1 MTPLLFLMWRSL
13 HGRVTRWLRLMR
25 QPKYL
30 VGTLAGVAWIAMFA
44 LRPMLRTNR
53 TAGLEGRVEDV
64 VEWLPVVET
73 ASALALLVAVSL
85 WWLWP
90 FGKASLE
97 LNETELHL
105 LLPAPVRRRH
115 LIQYALLRSQWGILF
130 GSFMVSLF
138 SSGGRPELFAWRF
151 VTVWMLLTLWH
162 LHGRG
167 RGLWLARL
175 QELPPGPAWR
185 RRAAVVAIVS
195 GAWMLLVSGIASA
208 ATPFLEF
215 GVDGGAALRGSLSM
229 DRLRA
234 DAPLFALLLTPTRWL
249 LAPVFGGLVS
259 TVSLAERVASAAW
272 PLLLLVAHNE
282 WVVRSQTRFEE
293 ATLERSRRQATK
305 SDAAARFRKVRQR
318 RRLHAPFPLG
328 PVGRPET
335 AIVWKNLMLAHR
347 TPLGFAVGA
356 GASAVAVAAVIVAS
370 TGLPEWLI
378 VIMTVAGAVG
388 LGVTPLMAGHQWR
401 NDLRTDLLRI
411 DVIRT
416 WPIEGWRLFTAQ
428 VVPPATVATL
438 YATGAGGL
446 LLIAGIAATTPGTRD
461 IVLLPPDLAPALG
474 VSQLTLLCL
483 GLATVLPLVAAIATL
498 SATLQNLLALLWPSW
513 IELGQRRTGS
523 AAHIGQGMLTGLG
536 LLAAL
541 AVGLLPGGLLVGAW
555 LFLQLRVAELPL
567 VAWQLPLLGL
577 TAVIPLAVI
586 VWLLTRFGGVLWDQ
600 LDPSAELLGAGRAAS

>member
-13 HGRVTRWLRLMR
+13 HGRVTRWLRLMK

-30 VGTLAGVAWIAMFA
+30 VGTLAGVAWMAMFA
-44 LRPMLRTNR
+44 LRPMLRANP
-53 TAGLEGRVEDV
+53 TAELGEQIANI
-64 VEWLPVVET
+64 VEWLPALET
-73 ASALALLVAVSL
+73 AAALALLVALSL

-115 LIQYALLRSQWGILF
+115 LIQYAVLRSQWGVLF
-130 GSFMVSLF
+130 GCFMISLF
-138 SSGGRPELFAWRF
+138 SSGGVPGLFVWRF
-151 VTVWMLLTLWH
+151 VTVWMFLTLWH

-175 QELPPGPAWR
+175 QELPPALAWR
-185 RRAAVVAIVS
+185 RRATVMALVACV
-195 GAWMLLVSGIASA
+195 WVLLVSGIASVVTPLSGLSTDGA
-208 ATPFLEF
+208 ATLQGALSLE
-215 GVDGGAALRGSLSM
+215 
-229 DRLRA
+229 RLRA

-249 LAPVFGGLVS
+249 VGPIFGGLVPNAPL
-259 TVSLAERVASAAW
+259 VGRLASAAW
-272 PLLLLVAHNE
+272 PLLLVIVHNE

-293 ATLERSRRQATK
+293 ATLERSRRQAAK
-305 SDAAARFRKVRQR
+305 GDAAARFRKVRR
-318 RRLHAPFPLG
+318 RRRQQAPFTLG

-347 TPLGFAVGA
+347 THLGFAI
-356 GASAVAVAAVIVAS
+356 AAVVVAS

-378 VIMTVAGAVG
+378 AIMTVAGTVG

-416 WPIEGWRLFTAQ
+416 WPIDGWRLFTSQ
-428 VVPPATVATL
+428 VVPPAMVATL
-438 YATGAGGL
+438 YAAGAGGL
-446 LLIAGIAATTPGTRD
+446 LLIAGIAATTPGASGT
-461 IVLLPPDLAPALG
+461 VLLPPDLAASLG
-474 VSQLTLLCL
+474 VSQLTLLLL
-483 GLATVLPLVAAIATL
+483 GLATLLPLVAAVAAL

-513 IELGQRRTGS
+513 IQLGQRRTGS

-536 LLAAL
+536 LLVAL
-541 AVGLLPGGLLVGAW
+541 AVGLLPGGLLIGTW
-555 LFLQLRVAELPL
+555 LFLQLRVAELPFI
-567 VAWQLPLLGL
+567 AWQLPLLGM

-600 LDPSAELLGAGRAAS
+600 LDPSAELLGAERPAS